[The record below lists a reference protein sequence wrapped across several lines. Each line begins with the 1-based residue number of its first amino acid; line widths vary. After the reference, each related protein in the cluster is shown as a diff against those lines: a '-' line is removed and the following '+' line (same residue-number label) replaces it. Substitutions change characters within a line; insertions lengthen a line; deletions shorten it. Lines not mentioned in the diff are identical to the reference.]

1 MIERPSTRRLTR
13 SDIATYIRC
22 ERKFHYKCVQNLPEG
37 PSTKNMSEGTLLHHG
52 LAEMY
57 RSQSLSAAMTAL
69 DDMARSGKYTYHDE
83 EKDLA
88 RDACESETVNRLC
101 DVLAFYHQHAF
112 AATMAGKEVYAI
124 EKPFEYERL
133 GIAID
138 GTFDL
143 VLRHL
148 DRPVFEV
155 HDFKTVS
162 LVSTALKFL
171 ALDTQMLQYE
181 VLANRTLGR
190 SPVMV
195 HMVQQIEMVY
205 NIIRR
210 EVPPGFGS
218 RPLTTKSGAKS
229 SASQNVE
236 DYLYQHRFAHSK
248 VEVEY
253 IEDAFI
259 ATTLAAQTI
268 YNTKWRND
276 IQRRT
281 IKTGGE
287 ACHTSCPYFARCCA
301 ELIGHAEPNFVP
313 TVISDAE

>member
-1 MIERPSTRRLTR
+1 MKALTR

-57 RSQSLSAAMTAL
+57 RSQSLSDAMTAL

-124 EKPFEYERL
+124 EKPFEYEL
-133 GIAID
+133 FGID

-181 VLANRTLGR
+181 VLANRALGPR
-190 SPVMV
+190 EVRDPLGNPIGKA
-195 HMVQQIEMVY
+195 QIEMVY

-236 DYLYQHRFAHSK
+236 DYLYQHRFAHSEA
-248 VEVEY
+248 EVEY
-253 IEDAFI
+253 IEDAFVK
-259 ATTLAAQTI
+259 TTLAAQTI
-268 YNTKWRND
+268 YSLNASHAF